1 MALAD
6 AAANRIAAL
15 DSSADYPSSARAWYG
30 VAVLML
36 AYILSFID
44 RQVLNLLVAPVRRDL
59 HISDT
64 EISLLIGPSFAIFYA
79 LLGLPFGRLADFMNR
94 PRLIAAGVFT
104 WSLMTG
110 GCGIASSYWQL
121 FLLRIG
127 VGVGEACLSP
137 AAYSLITDSFP
148 PKKRAMPFSVYT
160 MAIYIGSG
168 IAFLFG
174 ALLIRSF
181 GTKEM
186 IVVPVVGL
194 TRAWQV
200 LFLILG
206 VIGIA
211 FVLVVLTL
219 RDPSRKGARMQETA
233 GGASRAER
241 IPLGAVVRYL
251 MQSANTFLF
260 LNLGAALV
268 ALAAYGATAWDIT
281 FLIRNHHIS
290 PHGAGIIYGIGAIVA
305 GPLGMFCAG
314 KLSNHFA
321 STGRRDAYAR
331 VAILAAVGAI
341 LPEILYPLLQNTPA
355 SVVFMSFAAFFRCI
369 PTCVIPAAMQEL
381 VPNAMRGQAT
391 ALYLLIVNLIGLGL
405 GPSAIALFTDH
416 VFHYDA
422 AVRYSILIVTVL
434 ACLLAW
440 LFLAIG
446 RRTYTATLDRV
457 QLWLRDNVASAS
469 SGGHGF
475 SRAEGS

>member
-6 AAANRIAAL
+6 AATNRIAAL
-15 DSSADYPSSARAWYG
+15 DSSANYPSAARAWYS

-36 AYILSFID
+36 AYIFSFID
-44 RQVLNLLVAPVRRDL
+44 RQVLNLLVGPVRRDL

-64 EISLLIGPSFAIFYA
+64 QMSLLIGFSFALFYA
-79 LLGLPFGRLADFMNR
+79 LLGLPFGRIADAMNR
-94 PRLIAAGVFT
+94 PRLIAIGVFT

-110 GCGIASSYWQL
+110 GCGLANSYWQL
-121 FLLRIG
+121 FLLRMG

-160 MAIYIGSG
+160 MAIYVGG
-168 IAFLFG
+168 GMAFLFG

-186 IVVPVVGL
+186 IAVPIVGL

-206 VIGIA
+206 VTGIA

-219 RDPSRKGARMQETA
+219 RDPSRKGARVEQTV
-233 GGASRAER
+233 GGATRVER
-241 IPLGAVVRYL
+241 VPLGSVVRYL
-251 MQSANTFLF
+251 LRQGNTFLF

-268 ALAAYGATAWDIT
+268 ALAAYAATAWDVT
-281 FLIRNHHIS
+281 FLVRNHQFSAHE
-290 PHGAGIIYGIGAIVA
+290 AGIFYGIGGIVF

-321 STGRRDAYAR
+321 NKGSRNAYAR
-331 VAILAAVGAI
+331 VAILATVGAI
-341 LPEILYPLLQNTPA
+341 LPSILYPLLPNA
-355 SVVFMSFAAFFRCI
+355 AAAFAFLSIATFFRCI

-391 ALYLLIVNLIGLGL
+391 AVYLLIVNLIGLGL
-405 GPSAIALFTDH
+405 GPSAVALVTDR
-416 VFHYDA
+416 VFHNDA
-422 AVRYSILIVTVL
+422 AVRYSLLIVMVL
-434 ACLLAW
+434 AYLLAW
-440 LFLAIG
+440 LFLTIG
-446 RRTYTATLDRV
+446 RRTYGATLDRV
-457 QLWLRDNVASAS
+457 DLWLRDNAQNA
-469 SGGHGF
+469 
-475 SRAEGS
+475 

>member
-1 MALAD
+1 MALAG
-6 AAANRIAAL
+6 AASNRIAAL
-15 DSSADYPSSARAWYG
+15 DFSADYPSAARAWYSVG
-30 VAVLML
+30 VLML

-44 RQVLNLLVAPVRRDL
+44 RQVLNLLVGPIRRDL

-64 EISLLIGPSFAIFYA
+64 EMSLLIGFSFALFYA
-79 LLGLPFGRLADFMNR
+79 FLGLPFGRIADAMNR
-94 PRLIAAGVFT
+94 PRLIAVGVFT

-110 GCGIASSYWQL
+110 GSGLANSYWQL
-121 FLLRIG
+121 FLLRMG

-160 MAIYIGSG
+160 MAIYVGG
-168 IAFLFG
+168 GMAFLFG

-186 IVVPVVGL
+186 IAVPIVGL

-206 VIGIA
+206 VTGMA

-219 RDPSRKGARMQETA
+219 RDPSRKGARVEQTA
-233 GGASRAER
+233 GGATRVER
-241 IPLGAVVRYL
+241 VPLSEVVRYL
-251 MQSANTFLF
+251 LQHSNTFLF

-268 ALAAYGATAWDIT
+268 ALAAYAATAWDVT
-281 FLIRNHHIS
+281 FLVRNHHLS
-290 PHGAGIIYGIGAIVA
+290 AHVAGIFYGIGGIVF

-321 STGRRDAYAR
+321 NSGRRAAYAH
-331 VAILAAVGAI
+331 VAILATIGAI
-341 LPEILYPLLQNTPA
+341 LPSILYPLVPSTW
-355 SVVFMSFAAFFRCI
+355 VSFAFLTIATFFRCI

-391 ALYLLIVNLIGLGL
+391 AVYLLIVNLIGLGL
-405 GPSAIALFTDH
+405 GPSAVALVTDR
-416 VFHYDA
+416 VFHDDA
-422 AVRYSILIVTVL
+422 AVRYSLLIVMVL
-434 ACLLAW
+434 AYLLAW
-440 LFLAIG
+440 LSLVIG
-446 RRTYTATLDRV
+446 RRTYEATVDRV
-457 QLWLRDNVASAS
+457 DLWLRDSTQNA
-469 SGGHGF
+469 
-475 SRAEGS
+475 